1 MRKIFLTGLIIFIL
15 AISNFVFAAKIP
27 AAPTENIYVADYA
40 AMIDDATK
48 NQILAI
54 GGELDKKYK
63 AQIVVVTLDN
73 LGGSSIEEY
82 ANELFNSWGIGDKDL
97 NNGVLIL
104 IAKNERRFR
113 IEVGYG
119 LEGAITDGY
128 AGEVLDGMTNYF
140 RTGDY
145 STGILQAYSELT
157 RKTYEEYGG
166 EVPENL
172 YIEKPAEEESL
183 LDMFLGFLIVVIFLA
198 ALYFFLKYV
207 FILPIAISVYI
218 VSAIVYFVTR
228 RKYGTLSFSSIY
240 APMSEFM
247 SFKNFFGGSGSSKS
261 SGSGRSGGRSGGG
274 FGGGRSGGGGA
285 SGGW

>member
-1 MRKIFLTGLIIFIL
+1 MRKFLLTGMAIFIL
-15 AISNFVFAAKIP
+15 AISNFVLAAEIP
-27 AAPTENIYVADYA
+27 TAPTKNIYVADYA

-128 AGEVLDGMTNYF
+128 AV
-140 RTGDY
+140 
-145 STGILQAYSELT
+145 
-157 RKTYEEYGG
+157 
-166 EVPENL
+166 
-172 YIEKPAEEESL
+172 
-183 LDMFLGFLIVVIFLA
+183 
-198 ALYFFLKYV
+198 
-207 FILPIAISVYI
+207 
-218 VSAIVYFVTR
+218 
-228 RKYGTLSFSSIY
+228 
-240 APMSEFM
+240 
-247 SFKNFFGGSGSSKS
+247 
-261 SGSGRSGGRSGGG
+261 
-274 FGGGRSGGGGA
+274 
-285 SGGW
+285 